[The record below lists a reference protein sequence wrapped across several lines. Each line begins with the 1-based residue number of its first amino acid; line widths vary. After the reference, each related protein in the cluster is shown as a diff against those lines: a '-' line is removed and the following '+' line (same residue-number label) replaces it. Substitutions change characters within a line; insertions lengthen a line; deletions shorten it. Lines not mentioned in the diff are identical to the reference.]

1 MSAATDTLTAPA
13 PRACCRSCGAPL
25 ARTVADLGL
34 SPLANSYVPPE
45 RAGQG
50 EMAYPL
56 HAFVCERCWLV
67 QLEAFESPEHI
78 FSDYAYFSG
87 FSAGWL
93 RHAESY
99 VAAMAE
105 RFRLGPHSRVVEVAS
120 NDGYLLQ
127 YFVARGVPVLGV
139 EPAANVA
146 AVARAKGVPSEVAFF
161 GRATAERL
169 KAEGHGA
176 DLMAAN
182 NVLAHVPD
190 ILDFVA
196 GFQVLLKPEGAGTF
210 EFPHLLRMI
219 EHKQFD
225 TIYHEHFSYLSLGVV
240 SGILE
245 RSGLRVFDVEELP
258 THGGSLR
265 VFFCHADGP
274 HASTPAVAAVL
285 ADERA
290 GGLFSADGYARF
302 ADAVVEIKCASLE
315 FLIGERRAGRR
326 VCAYGAAAKGNTFLN
341 YCGIGPELVA
351 AVADRSPHK
360 QGTLLPGS
368 RIPVVSPEALLALRP
383 DTVLILPWNLKA
395 EIMQEME
402 GIRAW
407 GGRFVTCIPS
417 LTVE

>member
-1 MSAATDTLTAPA
+1 MSATSTPLGLTS
-13 PRACCRSCGAPL
+13 RACCRACRAPL
-25 ARTVADLGL
+25 THTVADLGL

-50 EMAYPL
+50 EMFYPL
-56 HAFVCERCWLV
+56 HAYVCERCWLV

-93 RHAESY
+93 RHAERY
-99 VAAMAE
+99 VAAMTE
-105 RFRLGPHSRVVEVAS
+105 RFALGPNSKVIEVAS

-146 AVARAKGVPSEVAFF
+146 AVAREKGVPSEVAFF

-169 KAEGHGA
+169 LVEGHGA

-196 GFQVLLKPEGAGTF
+196 GFRVLLKRDGAGTF

-265 VFFCHADGP
+265 VFFCHAEGR
-274 HASTPAVAAVL
+274 HARTPEVARVL
-285 ADERA
+285 AAERD
-290 GGLFSADGYARF
+290 GGLFSIVGYGCF
-302 ADAVVEIKCASLE
+302 AEEVVDIKCASLE
-315 FLIGERRAGRR
+315 FLIGQRRAGQR
-326 VCAYGAAAKGNTFLN
+326 VCGYGAAAKGNTFLN
-341 YCGIGPELVA
+341 YCGIGPELVQ

-368 RIPVVSPEALLALRP
+368 RIPVISPEAMLEMRP
-383 DTVLILPWNLKA
+383 DYVLILPWNLKT
-395 EIMQEME
+395 EIMQEMG

-417 LTVE
+417 LAVE

>member
-1 MSAATDTLTAPA
+1 MSAVREEATRP
-13 PRACCRSCGAPL
+13 CCRSCGAPL
-25 ARTVADLGL
+25 SRTVADLGL

-50 EMAYPL
+50 EMFYPL
-56 HAFVCERCWLV
+56 HAYVCEACWLV
-67 QLEAFESPEHI
+67 QLEAFESPEQI

-93 RHAESY
+93 AHAERY
-99 VAAMAE
+99 VAAMTD
-105 RFRLGPHSRVVEVAS
+105 RFGLGPASKVVEVAS

-146 AVARAKGVPSEVAFF
+146 AVAREKGVSSEVAFF
-161 GRATAERL
+161 GRETATRL
-169 KAEGHGA
+169 RGQGHAA

-196 GFQVLLKPEGAGTF
+196 GFAVLLKPEGVGTF

-245 RSGLRVFDVEELP
+245 RSGLRVFDVEALP

-265 VFFCHADGP
+265 VFFCHQASR
-274 HASTPAVAAVL
+274 HARTPAVEAVL
-285 ADERA
+285 AEETV
-290 GGLFSADGYARF
+290 GGLFKAEGYARF
-302 ADAVVEIKCASLE
+302 AADVVAIKSAALE
-315 FLIGERRAGRR
+315 FLIAERRAGRL

-368 RIPVVSPEALLALRP
+368 RIPVIAPEALLAMRP
-383 DTVLILPWNLKA
+383 DTVLILPWNLRA
-395 EIMQEME
+395 EIVREM
-402 GIRAW
+402 GAIRAW
-407 GGRFVTCIPS
+407 GGRFITMIPE
-417 LTVE
+417 LAVG

>member
-1 MSAATDTLTAPA
+1 MNTATSTLPAPA
-13 PRACCRSCGAPL
+13 ARARCRSCGAPL
-25 ARTVADLGL
+25 TRTVADLGL

-50 EMAYPL
+50 EMVYPL
-56 HAFVCERCWLV
+56 HAFVCEQCWLV

-87 FSAGWL
+87 FSTGWL
-93 RHAESY
+93 SHAERY
-99 VAAMAE
+99 VAAMTE
-105 RFRLGPHSRVVEVAS
+105 RFQLGPHSKVVEVAS

-146 AVARAKGVPSEVAFF
+146 AAARDKGVPSEVAFF
-161 GRATAERL
+161 GRGTAERL
-169 KAEGHGA
+169 LAEGHGA
-176 DLMAAN
+176 DLMAAH

-196 GFQVLLKPEGAGTF
+196 GFQVLLKRDGAGTF
-210 EFPHLLRMI
+210 EFPHLLRMV

-245 RSGLRVFDVEELP
+245 RSGLRVFDVAELP

-274 HASTPAVAAVL
+274 HASTPAVARVL
-285 ADERA
+285 AAERD
-290 GGLFSADGYARF
+290 GGLFEADGYARF
-302 ADAVVEIKCASLE
+302 ADAVVAIKCASLE
-315 FLIGERRAGRR
+315 FLIGEHRAGRR
-326 VCAYGAAAKGNTFLN
+326 VCGYGAAAKGNTFLN
-341 YCGIGPELVA
+341 YCGIGPELIC

-368 RIPVVSPEALLALRP
+368 RIPVVSPETLIEMRP

-395 EIMQEME
+395 EIIHEMA

>member
-1 MSAATDTLTAPA
+1 MSAATDTLPTSAA
-13 PRACCRSCGAPL
+13 RACCRSCGAPL

-50 EMAYPL
+50 EMVYPL

-93 RHAESY
+93 RHAEAY
-99 VAAMAE
+99 VAAMTE
-105 RFRLGPHSRVVEVAS
+105 RFRLGAHSKVVEVAS

-146 AVARAKGVPSEVAFF
+146 AVAREKGVPSEVAFF

-210 EFPHLLRMI
+210 EFPHLLRMM

-245 RSGLRVFDVEELP
+245 RSSLRVFDVEELP

-274 HASTPAVAAVL
+274 HASTPAVARVL
-285 ADERA
+285 ADERD
-290 GGLFSADGYARF
+290 GGLFLADGYARF
-302 ADAVVEIKCASLE
+302 AEAVVEIKCASLE
-315 FLIGERRAGRR
+315 FLIQQRRAGKR
-326 VCAYGAAAKGNTFLN
+326 VCGYGAAAKGNTFLN
-341 YCGIGPELVA
+341 YCGIGPELVE

-368 RIPVVSPEALLALRP
+368 RIPVISPEALLAMRP
-383 DTVLILPWNLKA
+383 DYVLILPWNLKA
-395 EIMQEME
+395 EIMQEMA
-402 GIRAW
+402 GIREW
-407 GGRFVTCIPS
+407 GGQFVTAIPS
-417 LTVE
+417 LAVE

>member
-1 MSAATDTLTAPA
+1 MTS
-13 PRACCRSCGAPL
+13 PRCRSCGAPL
-25 ARTVADLGL
+25 SRTLVDLGL

-50 EMAYPL
+50 EAFYPL
-56 HAFVCERCWLV
+56 HAYVCESCWLV
-67 QLEAFESPEHI
+67 QLEAFESPDAI

-93 RHAESY
+93 RHAERY
-99 VAAMAE
+99 VAAMTE
-105 RFRLGPHSRVVEVAS
+105 RFGLGAGSKVVEVAS

-127 YFVARGVPVLGV
+127 YFVARSIPVLGV

-146 AVARAKGVPSEVAFF
+146 AVAREKGVPSEVAFF
-161 GRATAERL
+161 GRETAKRL

-196 GFQVLLKPEGAGTF
+196 GFAVLLKPEGAGTF

-219 EHKQFD
+219 EHRQFD

-245 RSGLRVFDVEELP
+245 RSGLRVFDVEALP

-265 VFFCHADGP
+265 VFFCHQTST
-274 HASTPAVAAVL
+274 HAVTPAVERVL
-285 ADERA
+285 GLERA
-290 GGLFSADGYARF
+290 AGLFSVEGYARF
-302 ADAVVEIKCASLE
+302 ADQVVDIKCASLE

-326 VCAYGAAAKGNTFLN
+326 VCGYGAAAKGNTFLN
-341 YCGIGPELVA
+341 FCGIGPELVA

-368 RIPVVSPEALLALRP
+368 RIPVVSPEALLAMRP
-383 DTVLILPWNLKA
+383 DTVLILPWNVRD
-395 EIMQEME
+395 EVMREMAA
-402 GIRAW
+402 IREW
-407 GGRFVTCIPS
+407 GGRFVTMIPE
-417 LTVE
+417 LTIA

>member
-1 MSAATDTLTAPA
+1 MT
-13 PRACCRSCGAPL
+13 
-25 ARTVADLGL
+25 
-34 SPLANSYVPPE
+34 
-45 RAGQG
+45 
-50 EMAYPL
+50 
-56 HAFVCERCWLV
+56 
-67 QLEAFESPEHI
+67 
-78 FSDYAYFSG
+78 
-87 FSAGWL
+87 
-93 RHAESY
+93 
-99 VAAMAE
+99 E
-105 RFRLGPHSRVVEVAS
+105 RFGLGPHSKVVEVAS

-146 AVARAKGVPSEVAFF
+146 AVAREKGVPSEVAFF
-161 GRATAERL
+161 GSATAERL
-169 KAEGHGA
+169 LAEGQGA

-196 GFQVLLKPEGAGTF
+196 GFRVLLKPDGAGTF

-274 HASTPAVAAVL
+274 HAQMPAVARVL
-285 ADERA
+285 TEERD
-290 GGLFSADGYARF
+290 GGLFSAHGYGRF
-302 ADAVVEIKCASLE
+302 AEAVVEIKCVSLD
-315 FLIGERRAGRR
+315 FLIQQRRAGKR
-326 VCAYGAAAKGNTFLN
+326 VCGYGAAAKGNTFLN
-341 YCGIGPELVA
+341 YCGIGPEFVQG
-351 AVADRSPHK
+351 VADRSPHK

-368 RIPVVSPEALLALRP
+368 RIPVISPEALLELRP
-383 DTVLILPWNLKA
+383 DYVLILPWNLKT
-395 EIMQEME
+395 EIMQEMA

-407 GGRFVTCIPS
+407 GGRFVTAIPT
-417 LTVE
+417 LTLE

>member
-1 MSAATDTLTAPA
+1 MSAGTEPLPAPA
-13 PRACCRSCGAPL
+13 ARACCRACGAPL
-25 ARTVADLGL
+25 TRTVADLGL
-34 SPLANSYVPPE
+34 SPLANAYVPPE

-50 EMAYPL
+50 EMVYPL
-56 HAFVCERCWLV
+56 HAYVCETCWLV
-67 QLEAFESPEHI
+67 QLEAFESPERI

-93 RHAESY
+93 RHAEAY
-99 VAAMAE
+99 VAAMTG
-105 RFRLGPHSRVVEVAS
+105 RFGLGPDSQVVEVAS

-146 AVARAKGVPSEVAFF
+146 AVAREKGVPTEVAFF
-161 GRATAERL
+161 GRATAARL

-196 GFQVLLKPEGAGTF
+196 GFQVLLKRDGVGTF

-219 EHKQFD
+219 EHRQFD

-245 RSGLRVFDVEELP
+245 RSGLRVFDVAELP

-274 HASTPAVAAVL
+274 HAPTPAVARVL
-285 ADERA
+285 DAERA
-290 GGLFSADGYARF
+290 GGLFAAEGYARF
-302 ADAVVEIKCASLE
+302 AESVVGIKCASLD
-315 FLIGERRAGRR
+315 FLIAERRAGRR
-326 VCAYGAAAKGNTFLN
+326 VVGYGAAAKGNTFLN

-351 AVADRSPHK
+351 AVADRSPYK
-360 QGTLLPGS
+360 QGRLLPGS
-368 RIPVVSPEALLALRP
+368 RIPVIAPEALLALRP

-395 EIMQEME
+395 EVMEEMA

-417 LTVE
+417 LSVE

>member
-1 MSAATDTLTAPA
+1 MSAATETEPAPA
-13 PRACCRSCGAPL
+13 DRACCRACGAPL

-34 SPLANSYVPPE
+34 SPLANSYVPRA

-50 EMAYPL
+50 EKIYPL
-56 HAFVCERCWLV
+56 HAYVCESCWLV

-93 RHAESY
+93 RHAERY
-99 VAAMAE
+99 VAAMTE
-105 RFRLGPHSRVVEVAS
+105 RFRLWPSSKVVEVAS

-127 YFVARGVPVLGV
+127 YFVAQGVPVLGI

-146 AVARAKGVPSEVAFF
+146 AVAREKGVLSEVAFF

-169 KAEGHGA
+169 LAEGHGA

-196 GFQVLLKPEGAGTF
+196 GFQVLLKRDGAGTF

-240 SGILE
+240 LGILE
-245 RSGLRVFDVEELP
+245 RCGLRVFDVEELP

-265 VFFCHADGP
+265 VFFCHSDGP
-274 HASTPAVAAVL
+274 HAPTPAVTRVL
-285 ADERA
+285 ADERD
-290 GGLFSADGYARF
+290 GGLFSAEGYRQF
-302 ADAVVEIKCASLE
+302 ADDVVEIKCASLE
-315 FLIGERRAGRR
+315 FLIRQRR
-326 VCAYGAAAKGNTFLN
+326 VGKRVCGYGAAAKGNTFLN
-341 YCGIGPELVA
+341 YCGIGPELVE

-368 RIPVVSPEALLALRP
+368 RIPVVSPEALLTMRP
-383 DTVLILPWNLKA
+383 DYVLILPWNLKA
-395 EIMQEME
+395 EIMQEMA
-402 GIRAW
+402 GIREW
-407 GGRFVTCIPS
+407 GGQFVTAIPS

>member
-1 MSAATDTLTAPA
+1 MSAATETVPAPA
-13 PRACCRSCGAPL
+13 DRACCRACGAPL

-34 SPLANSYVPPE
+34 SPLANSYVPRA

-50 EMAYPL
+50 EKVYPL
-56 HAFVCERCWLV
+56 HAYVCESCWLV

-93 RHAESY
+93 RHAERY
-99 VAAMAE
+99 VAAMTQ
-105 RFRLGPHSRVVEVAS
+105 RFRLGPSSKVVEVAS

-127 YFVARGVPVLGV
+127 YFVTRGVPVLGI

-146 AVARAKGVPSEVAFF
+146 AVAREKGVPSEVAFF
-161 GRATAERL
+161 GRATAKRL
-169 KAEGHGA
+169 LAEGHGA

-196 GFQVLLKPEGAGTF
+196 GFQVLLKRDGAGTF
-210 EFPHLLRMI
+210 ELPHLLRMI

-245 RSGLRVFDVEELP
+245 RCGLRVFDVEELP

-265 VFFCHADGP
+265 VFFCHSDGP
-274 HASTPAVAAVL
+274 HAPTPAVARVL
-285 ADERA
+285 ADERD
-290 GGLFSADGYARF
+290 GGLYSAEGYHRF
-302 ADAVVEIKCASLE
+302 ADDVVEIKCASLE
-315 FLIGERRAGRR
+315 FLIQQRRAAKR
-326 VCAYGAAAKGNTFLN
+326 VCGYGAAAKGNTFLN
-341 YCGIGPELVA
+341 YCGIGPELVE

-368 RIPVVSPEALLALRP
+368 RIPVISPDALLELRP
-383 DTVLILPWNLKA
+383 DYVLILPWNLKA
-395 EIMQEME
+395 EIMQEMAE
-402 GIRAW
+402 IHTW
-407 GGRFVTCIPS
+407 GGRFVTAIPG
-417 LTVE
+417 LAVE